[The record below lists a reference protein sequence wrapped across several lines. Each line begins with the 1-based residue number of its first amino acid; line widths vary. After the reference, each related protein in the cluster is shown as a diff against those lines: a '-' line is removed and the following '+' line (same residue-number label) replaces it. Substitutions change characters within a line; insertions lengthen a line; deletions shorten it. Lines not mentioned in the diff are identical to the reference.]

1 MSCPLPQ
8 NAKLTQAE
16 TTLGSSDT
24 LMSQLVTEQLNFRV
38 KEPSGDLEPHSNKLG
53 AEGSRNPALLSLG
66 HIQLRLWPE
75 QKPTKRGGQTEAKF
89 FTGTPVSSAE
99 LSFTKR
105 LLLTWAWED
114 DGAWWR
120 SCAIAL
126 SWRTVGGSFGSAHSH
141 SS

>member
-38 KEPSGDLEPHSNKLG
+38 KERSGDLEPHSNKLG

-66 HIQLRLWPE
+66 HISSGCGLSKNLPKGVAR
-75 QKPTKRGGQTEAKF
+75 QKP
-89 FTGTPVSSAE
+89 SSS
-99 LSFTKR
+99 LGH
-105 LLLTWAWED
+105 L
-114 DGAWWR
+114 
-120 SCAIAL
+120 
-126 SWRTVGGSFGSAHSH
+126 
-141 SS
+141 